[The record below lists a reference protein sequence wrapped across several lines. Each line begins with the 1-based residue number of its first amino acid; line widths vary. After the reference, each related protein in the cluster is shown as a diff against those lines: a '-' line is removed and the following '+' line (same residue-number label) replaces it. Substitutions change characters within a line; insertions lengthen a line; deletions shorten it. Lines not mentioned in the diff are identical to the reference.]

1 MNFFEDEDENN
12 VGGFDWF
19 EEFEEDERDEMG
31 VNWDD

>member
-12 VGGFDWF
+12 VGGCDWF
-19 EEFEEDERDEMG
+19 EEDECDEMG